1 MAVVVGFHC
10 DVISCEACGVA
21 RPRPAAAAESSA
33 CGRGNEVGLTSVLDR
48 RQLSSIVSVRLVQ
61 ISLGCMLIDIGKFFF
76 IFFLVITS
84 FACGLNQLYYYY
96 SSTSAGVGSDAAS
109 AAAAAA
115 TALADNLTTVATT
128 AGVRLAAEDSNF
140 ENAFD
145 P

>member
-1 MAVVVGFHC
+1 V
-10 DVISCEACGVA
+10 
-21 RPRPAAAAESSA
+21 
-33 CGRGNEVGLTSVLDR
+33 
-48 RQLSSIVSVRLVQ
+48 SSIVSARLVQ